1 VRILLC
7 DDTPELRAL
16 MRSALETGD
25 GVEIVGEVGD
35 GDTAVQVAA
44 HAQPEV
50 VVLDLEMPGPDPEA
64 LLIGLRRA
72 APEAA
77 LVTFSGHRPADVAG
91 AAVDEIA
98 LHVPKTTDLA
108 VAARAVRALGRRLRA

>member
-7 DDTPELRAL
+7 DDTPELRTL
-16 MRSALETGD
+16 LRSALEAAGD
-25 GVEIVGEVGD
+25 VTIVGEVGD
-35 GDTAVQVAA
+35 GDVAVQLAA
-44 HAQPEV
+44 DEQPEV
-50 VVLDLEMPGPDPEA
+50 VVLDLEMPGPEPEA
-64 LLIGLRRA
+64 LLTALRRA
-72 APEAA
+72 APSAA

-108 VAARAVRALGRRLRA
+108 VGARAIRALGNRLRA

>member
-7 DDTPELRAL
+7 DDTAELRSL
-16 MRSALETGD
+16 MRSALESRED
-25 GVEIVGEVGD
+25 VEIVGEVGD
-35 GDTAVQVAA
+35 GHAAVQIAA
-44 HAQPEV
+44 AQQPEV

-98 LHVPKTTDLA
+98 LHVPKTTDLT
-108 VAARAVRALGRRLRA
+108 VAATAVRALGDRPRA